1 MTILLV
7 EDDPGLRA
15 VARHVLELEGHEVLA
30 ANGAHQALA
39 LDAEHRERIEV
50 VVTDNA
56 MPGTWGVEL
65 LGQLDTTGRGL
76 GVVVISGFPEGGAP
90 EGVVWLQKP
99 FSADELAAAVQTAR
113 SRATIPRRASA
124 PDASA

>member
-30 ANGAHQALA
+30 ANGAKQALA
-39 LDAEHRERIEV
+39 LDGEHHDRIEV

-56 MPGTWGVEL
+56 MPGMWGVEML
-65 LGQLDTTGRGL
+65 EQLDAAGRGL
-76 GVVVISGFPEGGAP
+76 GVVVISGFPAEGGA